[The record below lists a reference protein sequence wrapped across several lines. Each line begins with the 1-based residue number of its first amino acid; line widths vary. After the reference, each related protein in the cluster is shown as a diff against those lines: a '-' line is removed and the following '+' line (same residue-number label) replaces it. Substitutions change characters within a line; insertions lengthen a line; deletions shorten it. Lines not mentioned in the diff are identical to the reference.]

1 MMNFFNNCTAL
12 ITGASSGLGEEF
24 SHMSFLGTKFFGQVN
39 EPTKIGQYDAVVP
52 TIRGSAWV
60 TGVATWEIDPTDPFQ
75 TGYTLGD
82 IW

>member
-1 MMNFFNNCTAL
+1 MTNH
-12 ITGASSGLGEEF
+12 ITHWIDGKAWTG
-24 SHMSFLGTKFFGQVN
+24 KA
-39 EPTKIGQYDAVVP
+39 AVIP

-60 TGVATWEIDPTDPFQ
+60 TGTATWEIDPTDPFQ

>member
-1 MMNFFNNCTAL
+1 
-12 ITGASSGLGEEF
+12 
-24 SHMSFLGTKFFGQVN
+24 VN
-39 EPTKIGQYDAVVP
+39 DPTKIGEYDAVVP

>member
-1 MMNFFNNCTAL
+1 M
-12 ITGASSGLGEEF
+12 SGLYTRGQLAIGEEF
-24 SHMSFLGTKFFGQVN
+24 SHMSFLGTKFFGQVSD
-39 EPTKIGQYDAVVP
+39 PTKVGQYEAVVP